1 MRQGRRDK
9 RQGSKDTKFRKI
21 GQDWR
26 DKGEVEE
33 EQACRVQLVGYD
45 KVEKGEHQR
54 HGLD

>member
-1 MRQGRRDK
+1 M